1 MSARNEVL
9 SIAETGDTA
18 PGSTERG
25 SPDRGGEASGGLIL
39 PALAFFAIA
48 MAATLGLWWLYGER
62 LFVDRLLTGLAN
74 CF

>member
-1 MSARNEVL
+1 MSAHSEIL
-9 SIAETGDTA
+9 PIAETGDTA
-18 PGSTERG
+18 PGSTGPG

-39 PALAFFAIA
+39 PAVLFFAIA